1 MINKLIPGESD
12 VNIMPECDW
21 QTVIFFDGTVPF

>member
-1 MINKLIPGESD
+1 
-12 VNIMPECDW
+12 MPECDW